1 MGRWI
6 SCPARSKVDCLITLL
21 FHCCGTITTNAFFM
35 IFCTSHQKKK
45 KVVKKR
51 EKGGRYKLIVCWWN
65 QSSSSPAVLGLMG
78 LKAAGGSARETG
90 GKTREIGLHP
100 WEWNW
105 CDLHGAAAVVVAATL
120 WCWLLGGFLVWCFFC
135 CSFVFFF
142 FKLEMGEQ
150 NKSLAG
156 ILGHYKHGW

>member
-45 KVVKKR
+45 KGEKR
-51 EKGGRYKLIVCWWN
+51 KKGGRYKLIVCRWN

-78 LKAAGGSARETG
+78 LKAAGGSGRETG

-105 CDLHGAAAVVVAATL
+105 CDLHRAAAAVVAAML
-120 WCWLLGGFLVWCFFC
+120 WCCF
-135 CSFVFFF
+135 
-142 FKLEMGEQ
+142 KKKKHRREMGEQ

>member
-45 KVVKKR
+45 REKR
-51 EKGGRYKLIVCWWN
+51 KKGGRYKLIVCWWN

-105 CDLHGAAAVVVAATL
+105 CDLYRAAAAVVAAML
-120 WCWLLGGFLVWCFFC
+120 WCCFL
-135 CSFVFFF
+135 
-142 FKLEMGEQ
+142 KKHKREMGEQ

-156 ILGHYKHGW
+156 ILGRYKRGR